1 MTLTTEEI
9 IEQTQLWITNVI
21 IAFDFCPFAKRELE
35 RASVY
40 YKVIHDSDQDMVMA
54 SALESFMTECFRLDA
69 QPEIETSFL
78 IFSNNFTEFSFFL
91 ELVFLTNELLVTQN
105 YEGIYQIASFHPEYC
120 FADKSQDDASNF
132 TNRSPFPMLHLLRE
146 SSITLALENYPEP
159 DQISLRN
166 IEKSRKL
173 GNKVFQKLL
182 EKCTK

>member
-1 MTLTTEEI
+1 MTTEEI
-9 IEQTQLWITNVI
+9 IEQTQCWITNVI
-21 IAFDFCPFAKRELE
+21 VAFDFCPFAKRELE

-40 YKVIHDSDQDMVMA
+40 YKVVQDNEQDMVMA
-54 SALESFMTECFRLDA
+54 GALESFMTECFRLDA
-69 QPEIETSFL
+69 RPEIETSFL

-91 ELVFLTNELLVTQN
+91 ELVDLANELLVAQN

-120 FADKSQDDASNF
+120 FAEKSQDDASNF

-159 DQISLRN
+159 DQIPLQN
-166 IEKSRKL
+166 IEKSREL
-173 GNKVFQKLL
+173 GNNVFQKLM